1 MKSKYL
7 WLFDSGHGGIINGIN
22 QTPSRQFTMEDG
34 ELFCEGEFNRS
45 VVSKL
50 SERCALNGIRFALI
64 TPECVDIPLRER
76 VRRANEWHVV
86 DKNCILISVHS
97 NKGGGRGFEVFT
109 SPGET
114 KSDKVA
120 TVFYRH
126 FDAFHRYDNPP
137 VKMRKDTSDGDVDK
151 EASFTILTKTAMPAI
166 LPESFFYDNEEDYR
180 RYLRDPES
188 RDNIAEAYFRAI
200 LEIEEKAL

>member
-1 MKSKYL
+1 MSRNL
-7 WLFDSGHGGIINGIN
+7 WLFDNGHGGIINGVN
-22 QTPSRQFTMEDG
+22 QTPSRQFKMKNG
-34 ELFCEGEFNRS
+34 EIFCEGEFNRAI
-45 VVSKL
+45 VAKL
-50 SERCALNGIRFALI
+50 AEKCALNGIRFALI

-76 VRRANEWHVV
+76 VRRANEWYVV
-86 DKNCILISVHS
+86 EKNCILISVHS
-97 NKGGGRGFEVFT
+97 NKGRGSGFEIFT

-120 TVFYRH
+120 TIFYRN
-126 FDAFHRYDNPP
+126 FDVFHRYDNPP

-151 EASFTILTKTAMPAI
+151 EANFTILTKTAMPAV
-166 LPESFFYDNEEDYR
+166 LPESFFYDNEDDYR
-180 RYLRDPES
+180 RYLRDHES